1 MQANHLA
8 SAARPGASRQLTLD
22 GITKRFKDTVALQ
35 DISLAVQPGELIALL
50 GPSGCGK
57 TTTLRLIAGF
67 DFPDEGAVRIDGQD
81 ISHLPPNKRGLGMVF
96 QNYSLFPHLTVAQ
109 NIGFGLKMAGA
120 PKDRIATEVNRLLE
134 LIRLSDFGDR
144 DIAQLSGGQQQR
156 VALARA
162 IVTNP
167 SVLLL
172 DEPLGALDK
181 NLREGMQFEIRRMQ
195 QSLGI
200 TSVMVTHDQE
210 EAMTMSDRIVVMSQG
225 RILQV
230 GRPDEVY
237 DYPRTRFVAEF
248 LGTANILAC
257 RLNQSNGPLL
267 ELSILRQD
275 DACLHANG
283 TDTAVRLS
291 LTDESSQTGWLAPGA
306 TVEIA
311 IRPEKLRIGG
321 TSTAG
326 GVSLSGTVE
335 QHVFRGSLHSYRVT
349 IPAISTTLIVN
360 QSADS
365 RKGAAYQMGDAIT
378 VSFDADAAVL
388 LQPEDV
394 ATRHLDSDANPVAVQ
409 RKAA

>member
-1 MQANHLA
+1 
-8 SAARPGASRQLTLD
+8 LTLD
-22 GITKRFKDTVALQ
+22 GVSKRFKGAIALQ
-35 DISLAVQPGELIALL
+35 QISLAVQPGELISLL

-67 DFPDEGAVRIDGQD
+67 DFPDEGSVRIDGQD

-96 QNYSLFPHLTVAQ
+96 QNYSLFPHMTVAE

-120 PKDRIATEVNRLLE
+120 PKERIAAEVRRMLDM
-134 LIRLSDFGDR
+134 IRLGEFGDR
-144 DIAQLSGGQQQR
+144 HISQLSGGQQQR

-181 NLREGMQFEIRRMQ
+181 NLREGMQFEIRRLQ

-225 RILQV
+225 RILQI
-230 GRPDEVY
+230 GKPGEVY
-237 DYPRTRFVAEF
+237 DQPRTRFVAEF

-257 RLNQSNGPLL
+257 RLATAHENRL
-267 ELSILRQD
+267 EFALLRQD
-275 DACLHANG
+275 SAPTGAGVHDTTHRIRLNDAAAA
-283 TDTAVRLS
+283 T
-291 LTDESSQTGWLAPGA
+291 WLRPGGIA
-306 TVEIA
+306 EIA
-311 IRPEKLRIGG
+311 IRPEKLRIG
-321 TSTAG
+321 TSATPNG
-326 GVSLSGTVE
+326 ISLPAVVQ
-335 QHVFRGSLHSYRVT
+335 QHVFRGSQHSYRVDV
-349 IPAISTTLIVN
+349 PAIGATLTVN
-360 QSADS
+360 QLADT
-365 RKGAAYQMGDAIT
+365 RQGAVHQAGDAVS
-378 VSFDADAAVL
+378 VSFDEGAAVL
-388 LQPEDV
+388 LQPEETV
-394 ATRHLDSDANPVAVQ
+394 AGEQHREARPAPMQ